1 MPYEFIVTLSTIPSK
16 LKDLPATLDSIV
28 NQTLKAKKIILQIP
42 ETYDFR
48 LKGQSI
54 NTGLL
59 DSIKRKYG
67 KYGLELINECQERH
81 KVYD

>member
-42 ETYDFR
+42 EKYDFR

-54 NTGLL
+54 NT
-59 DSIKRKYG
+59 D
-67 KYGLELINECQERH
+67 
-81 KVYD
+81 